1 MRKLS
6 RRNWGALGIVTALV
20 VVAVSGSA
28 FAIAASSRSI
38 AGTTPSTS
46 SAGEGAAGGI
56 QKPDTGP
63 TTAPQAGVTVTHV
76 SIPDIGVSSDIELL
90 TLDSTGALLPPVDF
104 NKAGWYSGGV
114 VPGRIGP
121 AIIAGHID
129 SVTAPA
135 VFANLHRVTPGMKI
149 LVSLSDGT
157 ALTFEADRSE
167 VAPKT
172 QFPSS
177 AVYGNVPTPQLRVIT
192 CDGTFNRATGHYDD
206 NLVVY
211 ATLVTT

>member
-1 MRKLS
+1 
-6 RRNWGALGIVTALV
+6 
-20 VVAVSGSA
+20 
-28 FAIAASSRSI
+28 
-38 AGTTPSTS
+38 
-46 SAGEGAAGGI
+46 
-56 QKPDTGP
+56 
-63 TTAPQAGVTVTHV
+63 
-76 SIPDIGVSSDIELL
+76 
-90 TLDSTGALLPPVDF
+90 VDF

-114 VPGRIGP
+114 VPGQIGP

-149 LVSLSDGT
+149 LVSISDGSV
-157 ALTFEADRSE
+157 LTFEAERSE

-177 AVYGNVPTPQLRVIT
+177 SVYGNVPTPQLRVIT
-192 CDGTFNRATGHYDD
+192 CDGTFNRATGHYND

>member
-6 RRNWGALGIVTALV
+6 RRNWGAIGIAAALV
-20 VVAVSGSA
+20 VMAVSGSA
-28 FAIAASSRSI
+28 LAIAASSRSI
-38 AGTTPSTS
+38 AGTSHSIS
-46 SAGEGAAGGI
+46 SAHEGAAGGI
-56 QKPDTGP
+56 QKPDGGP
-63 TTAPQAGVTVTHV
+63 TTAPKAGVTVTHV
-76 SIPDIGVSSDIELL
+76 SIPNIGVSSDIELL
-90 TLDSTGALLPPVDF
+90 TLDPAGALLPPVDF

-114 VPGRIGP
+114 VPGQIGP

-135 VFANLHRVTPGMKI
+135 VFANLHKVTPGMKI

-157 ALTFEADRSE
+157 ALTFEANRAE

-192 CDGTFNRATGHYDD
+192 CDGTFNPATGHYDD